1 MSQVTN
7 DESSKCTDQGH
18 EMKIFFQKFIQSF
31 PFILSICIGIMIWH
45 YSIIFFDMPSYVLPK
60 PGLVWIALYDG
71 LSQDPFAR
79 SSFWFHLSDTLNATL
94 MGFVIGGLVGLVGA
108 AMMAESKII
117 ETALLPYVVGLQ
129 SLPKV
134 AIAPL
139 LVIWFGYGIES
150 KVAMAFVLTLFP
162 VLINSLSGFRSF
174 PKERI
179 ELMISLKATRWNTFR
194 LIKFPSAMP
203 MVFSGLNIGIVYA
216 MLGTLVSEFSGGQ
229 KGMGVIM
236 MQMQAVSDTAGVFA
250 AMAVLGFTGYVLI
263 SLMRQLQKYLV
274 FWMEEVEQGLGV

>member
-1 MSQVTN
+1 
-7 DESSKCTDQGH
+7 
-18 EMKIFFQKFIQSF
+18 MKIIFQKFTQSF
-31 PFILSICIGIMIWH
+31 PFILSISIGIFIWH

-60 PGLVWIALYDG
+60 PSLVWVALHDG
-71 LSQDPFAR
+71 LSQDPFSR
-79 SSFWFHLSDTLNATL
+79 SSFLFHLSDTLNATL

-108 AMMAESKII
+108 AMMAESKMI
-117 ETALLPYVVGLQ
+117 EIALLPYVVGLQ

-174 PKERI
+174 PRERV

-250 AMAVLGFTGYVLI
+250 SMSVLGFTGYVLI

-274 FWMEEVEQGLGV
+274 FWMEETEQGLGV

>member
-1 MSQVTN
+1 
-7 DESSKCTDQGH
+7 
-18 EMKIFFQKFIQSF
+18 MKIFFQKFIQSL
-31 PFILSICIGIMIWH
+31 PFVLSIGIGILIWH
-45 YSIIFFDMPSYVLPK
+45 YSIIFFDMPSYILPK
-60 PGLVWIALYDG
+60 PALVWNALYDG
-71 LSQDPFAR
+71 LSQDPFSR

-108 AMMAESKII
+108 AMMAESKMI
-117 ETALLPYVVGLQ
+117 EIALLPYVVGLQ

-174 PKERI
+174 PRERV

-250 AMAVLGFTGYVLI
+250 SMSVLGFTGYVLI

-274 FWMEEVEQGLGV
+274 FWMEETEQGLGV